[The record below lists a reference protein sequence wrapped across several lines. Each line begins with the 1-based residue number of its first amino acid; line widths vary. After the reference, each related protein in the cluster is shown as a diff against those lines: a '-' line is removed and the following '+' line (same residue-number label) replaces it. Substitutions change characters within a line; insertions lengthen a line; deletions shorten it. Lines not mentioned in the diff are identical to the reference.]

1 METTARALDT
11 TSGFTMPFAIPQLPP
26 SRNGSMK
33 ILVADDSLFYRRA
46 LETAVVEWGYEPVSA
61 CDGSEA
67 LRILQSDHS
76 PRLALVDWMMP
87 KMEGVE
93 VCQRIRA
100 TEKPEQPYIIV
111 LTARGGTENIV
122 QALESGADDY
132 VTKPFDVEEL
142 KARIR
147 VGRRI
152 VGLQT
157 SQTVVFT
164 FARAVEAK
172 SPYTQGHA
180 DRVTVY
186 ALALADHLGLDQAN
200 KDLLRRGAILHDIG
214 KICVPD
220 AILNKPGPL
229 TPEEL
234 DVIKQHPEQGVK
246 IVERLESVQDVIP
259 LIRWHHERCD
269 GKGYPDGLGASDIP
283 PLVRILS
290 VADVYDALASPR
302 PYRSA
307 LAHEQC
313 LQELRANA
321 SHGGLDPEIVKPFCQ
336 LRADQLAVR
345 ALSPPK

>member
-1 METTARALDT
+1 
-11 TSGFTMPFAIPQLPP
+11 
-26 SRNGSMK
+26 MK

-46 LETAVVEWGYEPVSA
+46 LETAVVRWGYEPVSA
-61 CDGSEA
+61 RDGAEA
-67 LRILQSDHS
+67 LQILQGDHS

-100 TEKPEQPYIIV
+100 MEKPEPPYIII
-111 LTARGGTENIV
+111 LTAKGGTENIV
-122 QALESGADDY
+122 RALESGADDY
-132 VTKPFDVEEL
+132 VTKPFDLDEL
-142 KARIR
+142 QARIR

-164 FARAVEAK
+164 FAQAVEAK

-180 DRVTVY
+180 DRVTLNS
-186 ALALADHLGLDQAN
+186 LALADHLGLDKAN
-200 KDLLRRGAILHDIG
+200 KELLRRGALLHDIG

-220 AILNKPGPL
+220 AVLNKAGPL
-229 TPEEL
+229 TPEEF
-234 DVIKQHPEQGVK
+234 DIIKQHPVQGVQ
-246 IVERLESVQDVIP
+246 IVERLESVQDVVP

-269 GKGYPDGLGASDIP
+269 GKGYPDGLRWSEIP
-283 PLVRILS
+283 TLVRILS

-307 LAHEQC
+307 MAHEAC
-313 LQELRANA
+313 LEELRSNA
-321 SHGGLDPEIVKPFCQ
+321 ASGGLDPHYVESFCELPVGQ
-336 LRADQLAVR
+336 LVGAGAR
-345 ALSPPK
+345 